1 MFGVYVV
8 ITVVFWGCSV
18 YRVIFRWLA
27 TKNLKEMNFDHIE
40 KGSPEEVLMGLKTGT
55 TTYAMVFDTMCTSV
69 FLLLC
74 WSFILR
80 IDIVFVF
87 VIEFITLQSGLAKLV
102 AKKKRNNC
110 IFLQKMLRIWKNIL
124 YPNP

>member
-1 MFGVYVV
+1 M